1 MGIPSETCR
10 CSPIPAV
17 STPRF
22 LGSTRIADLTLSPRA
37 GAKGAG
43 LHAFLET
50 AGYAAGPAVNKAYR
64 QTDGS
69 LIALLS
75 PTEILWLGA
84 SASDRAITRWSCPD
98 GQPLAPQT
106 YPVPRSDG
114 TYWFQLAGKGAEV
127 GLSRL
132 CSVDFSSKNCPDLS
146 VAQTQVAGVNTIVI
160 HDRDAD
166 ECRFHLIGDISLA
179 TYMWE
184 ALTSAATGTEG

>member
-1 MGIPSETCR
+1 MLFRS
-10 CSPIPAV
+10 
-17 STPRF
+17 
-22 LGSTRIADLTLSPRA
+22 
-37 GAKGAG
+37 
-43 LHAFLET
+43 
-50 AGYAAGPAVNKAYR
+50 
-64 QTDGS
+64 
-69 LIALLS
+69 
-75 PTEILWLGA
+75 
-84 SASDRAITRWSCPD
+84 
-98 GQPLAPQT
+98 PQT